1 MFCVLIVILARPRNV
16 NLDFDTVLVSSNNTS
31 NYLLFCKTHYT
42 YTIVVQILRIR
53 IFTIK
58 YQELC
63 SKYLGK
69 KQLSNLY
76 SEITVIFT
84 SITGSNGYISINLL
98 TLPTHKVSIE
108 RSNLMQ
114 LASVLYIFLCI
125 MFHICMYMLRNH
137 MIHKP
142 LPLCQYIAKCSHII
156 YMYRYT
162 VTLCLY
168 QCKYFKL
175 MIIQVCTCMNFR
187 IIVSNKYNDNASK
200 LFSVGYILLA
210 RNIMN
215 MIRIEL
221 FVGYIFCN
229 SILENSVSNMGQL
242 ESMFCT
248 NINYK
253 LIFTIIY
260 HFDISH
266 KYFRTMQPEINK
278 CTYLLL
284 GYANNIVYYILYLF
298 TFRNHICKLYMCVS
312 QCLICM
318 CYITHLFGY
327 SARYYFQ
334 NKIKSEKPTVADLYF
349 GLESNSQWALD
360 ETGWRLR
367 NTQVFMH
374 PDILF
379 FIVLYIYFNNRSSKK
394 KFEIFKIYHIL
405 SYFRNIT
412 IYNKDQRFNLGI
424 KVPNFNIPSCKKLL
438 LWRKTFKISIFM
450 SDWNTKCKDHTCILI
465 EHGPSFIIV
474 LKSSKSQDSILLLL
488 EYYNIY
494 VFITLCFYM
503 LSHYIMSLG
512 GGIMLL
518 YVQVHSIVCSS
529 GHAMKGRGEYYD
541 LALVII

>member
-16 NLDFDTVLVSSNNTS
+16 NLDFDTVLFSSNNIS
-31 NYLLFCKTHYT
+31 NYVLFCKTHYT
-42 YTIVVQILRIR
+42 YKIVVLILRIR

-76 SEITVIFT
+76 SEIIVILT
-84 SITGSNGYISINLL
+84 SITGSYSYISINLL

-108 RSNLMQ
+108 RFNLMK

-125 MFHICMYMLRNH
+125 ILYIFMYMLRYH

-142 LPLCQYIAKCSHII
+142 LPLCQYTAKCSHII

-175 MIIQVCTCMNFR
+175 MLIQVCTCMNFR
-187 IIVSNKYNDNASK
+187 IIVSNKYNDNANK
-200 LFSVGYILLA
+200 LFSLGYILLT

-229 SILENSVSNMGQL
+229 SKLENSVSNMGQL
-242 ESMFCT
+242 ESMFFT
-248 NINYK
+248 HINYK

-260 HFDISH
+260 HF
-266 KYFRTMQPEINK
+266 EINK

-284 GYANNIVYYILYLF
+284 GNANNIVYYILYLF
-298 TFRNHICKLYMCVS
+298 TFRNHICKYARKLYLCVS

-327 SARYYFQ
+327 SAKYYFR
-334 NKIKSEKPTVADLYF
+334 NKIKSEKPTVAVLYF
-349 GLESNSQWALD
+349 GLESNSRWALD
-360 ETGWRLR
+360 ETCWRLR
-367 NTQVFMH
+367 NTQVVMH
-374 PDILF
+374 TEILF
-379 FIVLYIYFNNRSSKK
+379 LIVLYVYFNNNSSKK
-394 KFEIFKIYHIL
+394 RFEIFKIYYIL
-405 SYFRNIT
+405 SYFRNRT
-412 IYNKDQRFNLGI
+412 IYNKDQRFNLEI
-424 KVPNFNIPSCKKLL
+424 NVPISNIPSCKKML
-438 LWRKTFKISIFM
+438 LWRKRFKIRSIFLC
-450 SDWNTKCKDHTCILI
+450 DWNTKCKDHIGILI
-465 EHGPSFIIV
+465 EHGASFIIV

-488 EYYNIY
+488 ESYNIY
-494 VFITLCFYM
+494 IFITLYFYV

-512 GGIMLL
+512 GGIMFL
-518 YVQVHSIVCSS
+518 YVQVHSIVCSR